1 MDQPF
6 LLGVNYLPRKKAVYW
21 WSDFDAGEVQEE
33 FSIIRELGLSLV
45 RIFLLWDDFQPAP
58 DKISPECL
66 NNLVKVSDIAASLNL
81 KLDVTFF
88 TGHMSGPNW
97 APRWMLHG
105 EKPKYIKQVISGGK
119 IVESGYL
126 NPFSDEMVLR
136 AEKYQLQTIVR
147 LLRDHPAI
155 WCWNLGNEPD
165 IFALPPSDTIG
176 EKWAAE
182 MVETIH
188 SIDPD
193 PSGNL
198 WFAYC
203 QPAI

>member
-21 WSDFDAGEVQEE
+21 WSDFDAGEVREE

-45 RIFLLWDDFQPAP
+45 RIFLLWDDFQPAA

-66 NNLVKVSDIAASLNL
+66 NHLVKVCDIAANLNL

-88 TGHMSGPNW
+88 AGHMSGPNW

-105 EKPKYIKQVISGGK
+105 EKPRYIKQVISAGK

-126 NPFSDEMVLR
+126 NPFSDEKVLR

-147 LLRDHPAI
+147 LLKDHPAL
-155 WCWNLGNEPD
+155 WCWN
-165 IFALPPSDTIG
+165 SW
-176 EKWAAE
+176 K
-182 MVETIH
+182 
-188 SIDPD
+188 
-193 PSGNL
+193 
-198 WFAYC
+198 
-203 QPAI
+203 